1 MAGYYDYVFPRLR
14 NSALIQPEPFS
25 NDPLDAVAPYRRPKP
40 LLDNKAQSMICKTVW
55 NEIQT
60 EMGGFRSFSRFFD
73 ALEIGGAT
81 NSFMR
86 PETELAPQRFL
97 IRRFQE
103 PISSQTDSRFLPFA
117 RRRFST
123 LRPAFVDI
131 RSRKP

>member
-1 MAGYYDYVFPRLR
+1 
-14 NSALIQPEPFS
+14 
-25 NDPLDAVAPYRRPKP
+25 
-40 LLDNKAQSMICKTVW
+40 MICKIIW

-60 EMGGFRSFSRFFD
+60 EMGGFSPVSRFFD
-73 ALEIGGAT
+73 PLEIGGAT
-81 NSFMR
+81 NSFTR

-123 LRPAFVDI
+123 LRPALVDI